1 MLANRLTFNRKY
13 FLLTIL
19 LFLIEVWIAIW
30 FDDRLIRAFVGDV
43 LVVILIYCFIR
54 SFWKAPVKAV
64 ALSVFIF
71 ACAIEGLQSLNL
83 IDKLGLRQYKLLV
96 IVLGST
102 FDWADIIAYA
112 LGTAIILITEN
123 RLNHN

>member
-19 LFLIEVWIAIW
+19 LFVIEVCIAIW
-30 FDDRLIRAFVGDV
+30 VDDRLIRPLVGDV

-54 SFWKAPVKAV
+54 SFWQAPVKAV

-71 ACAIEGLQSLNL
+71 ACAIEGLQYLNL
-83 IDKLGLRQYKLLV
+83 IDKLGLRQYRLLV

-123 RLNHN
+123 RINHK